1 MSDPSFLLAGRADQ
15 GGPVARS
22 DTLRSDIA
30 RLETAAAALRRD
42 LARHEDAAAKARAAA
57 GKKRQEADRTRSD
70 SARRSAL
77 RTAGEQDKKLVA
89 AEKRMGELTT
99 KLAAN
104 SKAQLDKRRSLTAAE
119 RSERQVLDRDVQR
132 RRREE
137 KTHAQEVAR
146 LSRPIVRHV
155 EVRAPQPEPLRVLY
169 LTANAE
175 AEDSTTVTPDGST
188 TTVSRYL
195 RLDREVREVQQTLR
209 GAKYR
214 DLVDVQHRPAA
225 TAEDLIDALNDV
237 RPHLVHFSGHGW
249 TGGIVFDNGDLD
261 HPQEHPVEFDLLAEV
276 LAATSTP
283 PQVLVLNACE
293 TLHGA
298 ELLLPAVPVVIAM
311 ADTIDDTAAIVL
323 ARRFYAAIASAQP
336 VGVALAQAQAQAAM
350 RLTTPEDADLPRVAV
365 RDDIDADV
373 LVLVR
378 PDGPTPKMDLSL
390 LLLQEHGLSPSAV
403 TLLRHVQS
411 LEADGRFSGVVSGGG
426 TAVAL
431 DMPSR
436 AVRIELE
443 RLLDDGYLAASDR
456 AEDYDGSFDFVEPRL
471 TTRGVA
477 ALARRS

>member
-1 MSDPSFLLAGRADQ
+1 MSDPSFMLTGKVDQ

-57 GKKRQEADRTRSD
+57 GKNWQEADRTRSD
-70 SARRSAL
+70 SSRRSAL
-77 RTAGEQDKKLVA
+77 RMAGEQDKKLVA
-89 AEKRMGELTT
+89 AEKKIGELTT

-104 SKAQLDKRRSLTAAE
+104 SKAQSDKRRSLTAAE

-137 KTHAQEVAR
+137 KTHAQEIAR
-146 LSRPIVRHV
+146 LSRPTVRHV

-175 AEDSTTVTPDGST
+175 AEDSTTVAPDGSA

-209 GAKYR
+209 GARYR
-214 DLVDVQHRPAA
+214 DLVDVRHRPAA

-261 HPQEHPVEFDLLAEV
+261 DPQEHPVEFDLLAEV

-298 ELLLPAVPVVIAM
+298 DLLLPAVPVVIAM
-311 ADTIDDTAAIVL
+311 ADSIDDTAAIVF

-336 VGVALAQAQAQAAM
+336 VGIALAQAQAAM
-350 RLTTPEDADLPRVAV
+350 RLTALEDADLPQVAV
-365 RDDIDADV
+365 RDDVDADA

-378 PDGPTPKMDLSL
+378 PDGSTPEVDPSL
-390 LLLQEHGLSPSAV
+390 VLLQEHGLSSLAV
-403 TLLRHVQS
+403 AVLRHVQS
-411 LEADGRFSGVVSGGG
+411 LEVDERFAGVLSGDGAA
-426 TAVAL
+426 AV
-431 DMPSR
+431 
-436 AVRIELE
+436 
-443 RLLDDGYLAASDR
+443 
-456 AEDYDGSFDFVEPRL
+456 
-471 TTRGVA
+471 
-477 ALARRS
+477 